1 MSVETHG
8 EEDVMDV
15 CVLCRAS
22 GGLAGGPEMFGE
34 VTCGLR
40 GSCELISAS
49 CVFAIPSPS
58 DLQLKTALGEM
69 LWVRHGCLTGLGT

>member
-15 CVLCRAS
+15 CMLCRAS

-34 VTCGLR
+34 VRSHGVHN
-40 GSCELISAS
+40 SSS
-49 CVFAIPSPS
+49 FSP
-58 DLQLKTALGEM
+58 LLFPIFL
-69 LWVRHGCLTGLGT
+69 LFLLLLFLLL